1 MVYFLKKSTP
11 SKKGLYLQ
19 IYINY
24 YDSSTKKKKTISYKA
39 LGYVSDLQAK
49 GIVDPIS
56 YYQEEVSKLNA
67 SLNNNK
73 KKQIGDTS
81 SSKFAGHFLVK
92 AMFDYLDI
100 DKIMNIMSSNFK
112 SQYKMSDLVR
122 TLTYAQ
128 FLEPGSKLQ
137 AFEKVIPNI
146 YNSNQFS
153 YDQILDGVNFI
164 GKDYPKFIELINH
177 GISSRWKRNYD
188 KVFFDCTNYYFEID
202 QQDDFRRYGPCKEE
216 RHCPILGQ
224 ALLLDADM
232 IPLDTEFYPGNQSE
246 RPYIRKRIEDMKSR
260 NNVDGRVIQV
270 ADKGLNCARNI
281 YAAVKEAND
290 GYIFSKSV
298 HGKCLSD
305 KEKKWVLLNDD
316 DINKWEEVRNNKNEL
331 LFKYKIAKSKDEE
344 GKVYDYDEFEYKC
357 KINPDDAKETKFTVK
372 EKRIVTYNPSL
383 AKKKRHEIQK
393 EVEKLQNKLTFKEAI
408 REELGDSSKYVK
420 LKSTTIDGE
429 KVKIATEIDF
439 DKVEED
445 LKYAGYNLLVTSE
458 IDVDPITIYKTY
470 HRLWRIEESFRI
482 MKTYL
487 EARPV
492 FLQNEDSIYGHF
504 IICYYALIIERLLEL
519 KIFND
524 EYSPD
529 SIFEFIRNFKVTENF
544 DGSYINNATSSKFID
559 MLKSKLGLAN
569 IGDLFLSKQELD
581 NIMNYQF

>member
-177 GISSRWKRNYD
+177 GISNRWKRNYD
-188 KVFFDCTNYYFEID
+188 KVFFDCTNYYF
-202 QQDDFRRYGPCKEE
+202 
-216 RHCPILGQ
+216 
-224 ALLLDADM
+224 
-232 IPLDTEFYPGNQSE
+232 
-246 RPYIRKRIEDMKSR
+246 
-260 NNVDGRVIQV
+260 
-270 ADKGLNCARNI
+270 
-281 YAAVKEAND
+281 
-290 GYIFSKSV
+290 
-298 HGKCLSD
+298 
-305 KEKKWVLLNDD
+305 
-316 DINKWEEVRNNKNEL
+316 
-331 LFKYKIAKSKDEE
+331 
-344 GKVYDYDEFEYKC
+344 
-357 KINPDDAKETKFTVK
+357 
-372 EKRIVTYNPSL
+372 
-383 AKKKRHEIQK
+383 
-393 EVEKLQNKLTFKEAI
+393 
-408 REELGDSSKYVK
+408 
-420 LKSTTIDGE
+420 
-429 KVKIATEIDF
+429 
-439 DKVEED
+439 
-445 LKYAGYNLLVTSE
+445 
-458 IDVDPITIYKTY
+458 
-470 HRLWRIEESFRI
+470 
-482 MKTYL
+482 
-487 EARPV
+487 
-492 FLQNEDSIYGHF
+492 
-504 IICYYALIIERLLEL
+504 
-519 KIFND
+519 
-524 EYSPD
+524 
-529 SIFEFIRNFKVTENF
+529 
-544 DGSYINNATSSKFID
+544 
-559 MLKSKLGLAN
+559 
-569 IGDLFLSKQELD
+569 
-581 NIMNYQF
+581 